1 MVTYPDAVSVKFVE
15 LMLILF
21 DLIEIEPDSA
31 LISEEIFPFDT
42 LSLIASALT
51 WILLFSV
58 SYAFFAL
65 VTSAVISLAVS
76 FN

>member
-58 SYAFFAL
+58 SLKCYNKV
-65 VTSAVISLAVS
+65 VTEVANKI
-76 FN
+76 